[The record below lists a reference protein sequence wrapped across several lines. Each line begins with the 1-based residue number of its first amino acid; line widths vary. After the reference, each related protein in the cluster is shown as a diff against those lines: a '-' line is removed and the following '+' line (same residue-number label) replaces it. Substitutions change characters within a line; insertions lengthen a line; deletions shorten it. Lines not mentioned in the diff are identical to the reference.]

1 MIKNLNQNLMPLYSF
16 HRVDVAPELNLELFR
31 EQGSQL
37 ELCHELP
44 HEAVPRGFLPV
55 GSFSHL
61 TTTGTH

>member
-44 HEAVPRGFLPV
+44 HNQVPGV
-55 GSFSHL
+55 SFQ
-61 TTTGTH
+61 